1 VLTAALVFVLD
12 LSICSALGCL
22 SEEESVSDSLKDR
35 VAIVTGGSRGLGLA
49 IATAFAAEGARV
61 VVASTG
67 QQGADNAA
75 KTIPGAIGIEC
86 DVREEDQVKGLIDAT
101 VERFG
106 AVHVMVPNAGILS
119 PYPLLGMDFARWRA
133 LMSVNLDAAFLSLHY
148 AAPAIIA
155 SGGGSLVMMSSVA
168 GTAGV
173 PLMAHYAA
181 AKSAILSL
189 TKTAAL
195 ELRDH
200 GVRVNALVPGLVAGT
215 DMGDG
220 LGPECDELL
229 GLPAGSFDAMMA
241 QKQGRFGTAQ
251 DVARAAVFLA
261 SGQDSSWITGT
272 ALHVDGG
279 LTASLL

>member
-12 LSICSALGCL
+12 ISICSALGCL

-61 VVASTG
+61 VVASTS

-75 KTIPGAIGIEC
+75 KTIPDAIGIEC

-119 PYPLLGMDFARWRA
+119 RYPLLGMDFAHWRA
-133 LMSVNLDAAFLSLHY
+133 LMSVNLDAA
-148 AAPAIIA
+148 
-155 SGGGSLVMMSSVA
+155 
-168 GTAGV
+168 
-173 PLMAHYAA
+173 
-181 AKSAILSL
+181 ILSL

-195 ELRDH
+195 ALRDH

-220 LGPECDELL
+220 LGPACDELL